1 MPTQAVTKSSHYVSV
16 QQTRSVGGGTSSSR
30 YLSWS
35 IGGKSHY
42 FCSLQGIL
50 RILELV
56 LVLIVLILARV
67 GYQGNILHFGG
78 VDADFIGIG
87 ASVGLTFIL
96 LAFIV
101 CHLVGH
107 LPPTLLEVLVNLVGA
122 ILLLTAGSLAIS
134 YHSPRYDRNYQDSQE
149 GLALGVIAIIA
160 GIVFAIDFLL
170 SLRHMKIS
178 IA

>member
-1 MPTQAVTKSSHYVSV
+1 
-16 QQTRSVGGGTSSSR
+16 VGG
-30 YLSWS
+30 
-35 IGGKSHY
+35 KNHY

-50 RILELV
+50 RIMELV

-67 GYQGNILHFGG
+67 GYEGNTLTFGG
-78 VDADFIGIG
+78 ADADFIGIG
-87 ASVGLTFIL
+87 ASVGLTFVL

-134 YHSPRYDRNYQDSQE
+134 YHSPRYDRNFRDSQE
-149 GLALGVIAIIA
+149 GLALGSLSIIA
-160 GIVFAIDFLL
+160 GLVFAIDFLF
-170 SLRHMKIS
+170 SLRHLNIS
-178 IA
+178 IRT

>member
-1 MPTQAVTKSSHYVSV
+1 MI
-16 QQTRSVGGGTSSSR
+16 GR

-35 IGGKSHY
+35 VGGKHHY

-50 RILELV
+50 RIMELV

-67 GYQGNILHFGG
+67 GYEGNTLTFGG
-78 VDADFIGIG
+78 ADADFIGIG
-87 ASVGLTFIL
+87 ASVGLTFVL

-107 LPPTLLEVLVNLVGA
+107 LPPTLLVTNNIFSYAIIYLSFTQEVLVNLVGA

-134 YHSPRYDRNYQDSQE
+134 YHSPRYDRNFRDSQ
-149 GLALGVIAIIA
+149 V
-160 GIVFAIDFLL
+160 VQ
-170 SLRHMKIS
+170 
-178 IA
+178 